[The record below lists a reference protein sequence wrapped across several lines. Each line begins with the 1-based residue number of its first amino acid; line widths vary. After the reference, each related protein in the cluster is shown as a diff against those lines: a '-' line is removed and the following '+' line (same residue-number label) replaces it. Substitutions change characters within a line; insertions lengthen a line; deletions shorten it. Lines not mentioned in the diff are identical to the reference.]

1 SDHCAILLSCASKLN
16 RTNIFRFENYWLSCS
31 DFNDVVKNAWMAV
44 ESTNATPG
52 YTLHRKLLALQR
64 ALTSW
69 SKLHAPDPDRTITNC
84 LKWISFFDNAEET
97 RQLDTAEFKIRCL
110 LKERVDTLC
119 EQAEI
124 KWKQRSRINW
134 LKLGDRNTSFFHAYA
149 SGRRRRNYIHRNNLT
164 LNKPSDIAETFFQYF
179 RSSIGSCYTPS
190 AYINLTALY
199 QSLPPDSLSI
209 NFAKTSLYVVNLA
222 EPSHASLANSFNCSM
237 GHFPLTYL
245 GLPLSPTKLPTCAF
259 NSLIDKFHK
268 RLSGW
273 KSALLSPAG
282 RVVLINSVLT
292 NLPIHY
298 LSIFILPKAINHQL
312 RELQRRFLWR
322 KSSCPIKEGVPLVA
336 WDIVARP
343 KALGGLGIAN
353 IYYKNLSLLC
363 KWLWRFVSQPD
374 SPWAVLIKSTYPI
387 FNISHS
393 FAVYN
398 GTKTFFWLSSWLGT
412 PLMDQFPALFSYSAH
427 KFALVSEVF
436 IDNLFS
442 LPVISYPSIMAQ
454 QEFSTLCYR
463 LCNFH
468 ICVGPDVCCWKWTPH
483 ATFSTSSAYNLF
495 FAGSTFDSTPIT
507 VWYSFAPP
515 RVQFFTWL
523 LYKNRIL
530 TLENLRRR
538 GWILASRCELCLN
551 AGEDII
557 HLFLLCPYSLAVWAS
572 LNLLP
577 CLPQPSFLG
586 FGDSWAM
593 WSSRLPKDIRKV
605 GNTIFSCFAW
615 SIWSERNRRIF
626 DNTCSTPLSTASR
639 IRMLIADVD
648 ISSLT

>member
-1 SDHCAILLSCASKLN
+1 
-16 RTNIFRFENYWLSCS
+16 
-31 DFNDVVKNAWMAV
+31 M
-44 ESTNATPG
+44 ST
-52 YTLHRKLLALQR
+52 
-64 ALTSW
+64 
-69 SKLHAPDPDRTITNC
+69 
-84 LKWISFFDNAEET
+84 
-97 RQLDTAEFKIRCL
+97 
-110 LKERVDTLC
+110 
-119 EQAEI
+119 
-124 KWKQRSRINW
+124 
-134 LKLGDRNTSFFHAYA
+134 
-149 SGRRRRNYIHRNNLT
+149 
-164 LNKPSDIAETFFQYF
+164 TFSSAGHYF
-179 RSSIGSCYTPS
+179 RPS
-190 AYINLTALY
+190 AVR
-199 QSLPPDSLSI
+199 Q
-209 NFAKTSLYVVNLA
+209 TSLYVVNLA
-222 EPSHASLANSFNCSM
+222 EPSHASLANSLNCSM

-245 GLPLSPTKLPTCAF
+245 GLPLSPAKLPTCAF

-298 LSIFILPKAINHQL
+298 LSVFILPKAINHQL
-312 RELQRRFLWR
+312 GELLRRFLWR
-322 KSSCPIKEGVPLVA
+322 KSSCPIREGVPLVT

-374 SPWAVLIKSTYPI
+374 SPWAVLIKSVYYSTFPLSWKHPRQSSLFWRSVLKTYPI

-393 FAVYN
+393 FVVYN
-398 GTKTFFWLSSWLGT
+398 GMKTFFWLSSWLGT
-412 PLMDQFPALFSYSAH
+412 PLMDQFPALFSYSAL

-442 LPVISYPSIMAQ
+442 LPVISYPSIIAHE
-454 QEFSTLCYR
+454 EFSTLCHR
-463 LCNFH
+463 LCNFQ
-468 ICVGPDVCCWKWTPH
+468 ICVGPDICCWKWTPH
-483 ATFSTSSAYNLF
+483 ATFSTASAYNLF

-515 RVQFFTWL
+515 RVQFFMWL

-530 TLENLRRR
+530 THDNLRRR
-538 GWILASRCELCLN
+538 GWILASRCELCFN
-551 AGEDII
+551 VGEDII
-557 HLFLLCPYSLAVWAS
+557 HLFLHCPYSLAVWAS
-572 LNLLP
+572 LNLLL
-577 CLPQPSFLG
+577 CLPQPSLLG
-586 FGDSWAM
+586 LGDSWAM

-615 SIWSERNRRIF
+615 SIWSERNHRIF

-639 IRMLIADVD
+639 IRMLIANVD